1 MAKNLK
7 NGKPTVWN
15 DNIRLNG
22 TNYKDKYT
30 KAHNKL
36 RSMYKYNYNDEW
48 HDETDLRTPSKYR
61 RHIDWYN
68 QEDMEE
74 KENA

>member
-1 MAKNLK
+1 
-7 NGKPTVWN
+7 
-15 DNIRLNG
+15 
-22 TNYKDKYT
+22 
-30 KAHNKL
+30 
-36 RSMYKYNYNDEW
+36 MYKYNYNDEW

-61 RHIDWYN
+61 RQIDWYN

>member
-7 NGKPTVWN
+7 NGKATIWN
-15 DNIRLNG
+15 DNIRLNR
-22 TNYKDKYT
+22 TNYEDKYT
-30 KAHNKL
+30 KAYNKL
-36 RSMYKYNYNDEW
+36 KRMYKYNYNDEW

-61 RHIDWYN
+61 RQIDWYN

>member
-7 NGKPTVWN
+7 NGRAYIWN
-15 DNIRLNG
+15 DFIRLNG
-22 TNYKDKYT
+22 ANYEDKYT
-30 KAHNKL
+30 KAHTKL
-36 RSMYKYNYNDEW
+36 KNMYKYNYNNEW
-48 HDETDLRTPSKYR
+48 YDETDLRTPSKYR

-74 KENA
+74 KESA